1 MLRKLGSHVAW
12 TAKNYS
18 YGTLDCKGPYRVLTS
33 LCTEQRKSPYFI
45 FPGGGANQNTLHLE
59 VTSPIWLHNE
69 TIKPKRQLTVF

>member
-45 FPGGGANQNTLHLE
+45 FPGGGGKSKYTAFGSYVPYLA
-59 VTSPIWLHNE
+59 S
-69 TIKPKRQLTVF
+69 